1 MMTRSRNDGGRP
13 DLTMRRAP
21 RLSKRGPKF
30 ALVIHFF
37 YTFYMI
43 FCIKYGNISIVGL
56 SSAVEFVSLNFAQAG
71 ESTAADAAMV
81 AEVPWYESYRVI

>member
-1 MMTRSRNDGGRP
+1 
-13 DLTMRRAP
+13 
-21 RLSKRGPKF
+21 
-30 ALVIHFF
+30 
-37 YTFYMI
+37 MI
-43 FCIKYGNISIVGL
+43 FYIKYGNISIVGL